1 MRHIRRYTPLKQ
13 TTLSDNDLMETKQ
26 HLRKLRF
33 GLAANRLHHASAN
46 SACFDWLRVSASGI
60 ESLNIELH
68 TVGRT
73 YDAIQRE
80 GLLSAYPGLIRY
92 PYGREG
98 GLMKL
103 VARVTEDS
111 HDGAALDG
119 AIYLIDPV
127 DPSSIFPEALA
138 LKRQCITHGRPF
150 ISTMAGAIEWIE
162 VERVHAGM
170 QADARVDY
178 LFELESQCLALI
190 AHDALKDKMIAFA
203 QQNFDL
209 MSRFDRRVATGTTG
223 QRLNE
228 LARSKGWSA
237 DRPWVD
243 RYLSGPMGGDA
254 QIADLV
260 LDKRCHKV
268 IFFEDPHVARQ
279 HEADIQL
286 LERAVRVV
294 TRDATCATSPSVAQR
309 WAQAVS
315 LRSRK

>member
-1 MRHIRRYTPLKQ
+1 MQAKHNPLQ
-13 TTLSDNDLMETKQ
+13 NDNDHLPTK
-26 HLRKLRF
+26 KLRL
-33 GLAANRLHHASAN
+33 GLAANRLHHESSNA
-46 SACFDWLRVSASGI
+46 ACFDWLRTSAAGI

-68 TVGRT
+68 AVGRT

-80 GLLSAYPGLIRY
+80 GLLIHYPGLIRY

-103 VARVTEDS
+103 VARVTEASDEVN
-111 HDGAALDG
+111 ALDG

-138 LKRQCITHGRPF
+138 LKRQCITHGKPF

-162 VERVHAGM
+162 VERLHAGLKANHAIDH
-170 QADARVDY
+170 QFHFA
-178 LFELESQCLALI
+178 EQCVAMI
-190 AHDALKDKMIAFA
+190 AHDALKEKMLAFA
-203 QQNFDL
+203 DQHFDL
-209 MSRFDRRVATGTTG
+209 LSTFKRRVATGTTG

-228 LARSKGWSA
+228 LAIARGWSQ

-260 LDKRCHKV
+260 LDRRCQRV

-294 TRDATCATSPSVAQR
+294 TREATCATSPAVADR
-309 WAQAVS
+309 WAQALS
-315 LRSRK
+315 MR

>member
-1 MRHIRRYTPLKQ
+1 M
-13 TTLSDNDLMETKQ
+13 TTTYP
-26 HLRKLRF
+26 RKLRF
-33 GLAANRLHHASAN
+33 GLAANRLHHESAN
-46 SACFDWLRVSASGI
+46 AACFDWLRLSATGI
-60 ESLNIELH
+60 ESLGIELH

-73 YDAIQRE
+73 FDAIQRE
-80 GLLSAYPGLIRY
+80 GLLGSYPGLIRY

-103 VARVTEDS
+103 VARVTESDNN
-111 HDGAALDG
+111 ANALDG

-150 ISTMAGAIEWIE
+150 ISTMAGAVEWIE
-162 VERVHAGM
+162 VERVLAGFE
-170 QADARVDY
+170 ADPRINR
-178 LFELESQCLALI
+178 LFELETQCLAMI
-190 AHDALKDKMIAFA
+190 AHDALKHEMIAFA
-203 QQNFDL
+203 DRHFDL
-209 MSRFDRRVATGTTG
+209 LCRYKRRVATGTTG

-228 LARSKGWSA
+228 LAISRGWPV
-237 DRPWVD
+237 DKPWVD

-260 LDKRCHKV
+260 LDGNCQRV

-294 TRDATCATSPSVAQR
+294 TRDATCATSPNVADKWALAVTQR
-309 WAQAVS
+309 AEA
-315 LRSRK
+315 

>member
-1 MRHIRRYTPLKQ
+1 MNNP
-13 TTLSDNDLMETKQ
+13 S
-26 HLRKLRF
+26 LRTLRF
-33 GLAANRLHHASAN
+33 GLAANRLHHESADA
-46 SACFDWLRVSASGI
+46 ACFEWLRMSVAGI
-60 ESLNIELH
+60 ESLDIELH

-73 YDAIQRE
+73 FDAITRE
-80 GLLSAYPGLIRY
+80 GLLQGYPGLIRY

-103 VARVTEDS
+103 VARVTE
-111 HDGAALDG
+111 AENNPNALDG

-150 ISTMAGAIEWIE
+150 ISTMAGAVEWIE
-162 VERVHAGM
+162 VERIHAGLV
-170 QADARVDY
+170 ADPRIDR
-178 LFELESQCLALI
+178 LFDLESQCLAMI
-190 AHDALKDKMIAFA
+190 AHDALKQNMIAFA
-203 QQNFDL
+203 DRHFDL
-209 MSRFDRRVATGTTG
+209 LSRYKRRVATGTTG

-228 LARSKGWSA
+228 LAISRGWPA
-237 DRPWVD
+237 DKPWVD

-260 LDKRCHKV
+260 LDKNCQRV

-294 TRDATCATSPSVAQR
+294 TREATCATSPNVADK
-309 WAQAVS
+309 WAQAVT
-315 LRSRK
+315 LRLMQKTQSVAK

>member
-1 MRHIRRYTPLKQ
+1 MAV
-13 TTLSDNDLMETKQ
+13 METIK
-26 HLRKLRF
+26 HPRKLRF
-33 GLAANRLHHASAN
+33 GLAANRLHHESAN
-46 SACFDWLRVSASGI
+46 SACFDWLRLSASGI

-73 YDAIQRE
+73 FDAIQRE

-111 HDGAALDG
+111 QEAAALDG

-162 VERVHAGM
+162 VERMHAGM
-170 QADARVDY
+170 PSDPRVDH
-178 LFELESQCLALI
+178 LFELDTQCLAMI
-190 AHDALKDKMIAFA
+190 SHDALKDEMVAFA
-203 QQNFDL
+203 EQHFEL
-209 MSRFDRRVATGTTG
+209 LSRFQRRIATGTTG

-237 DRPWVD
+237 ERPWVD

-260 LDKRCHKV
+260 LDKRCQKV

-294 TRDATCATSPSVAQR
+294 TRDATCATSPKVAQR
-309 WAQAVS
+309 WAEAVR
-315 LRSRK
+315 LRQIDLRQRKGT

>member
-1 MRHIRRYTPLKQ
+1 
-13 TTLSDNDLMETKQ
+13 METIK
-26 HLRKLRF
+26 HPRKLRF
-33 GLAANRLHHASAN
+33 GLAANRLHHESAN
-46 SACFDWLRVSASGI
+46 SACFDWLRLSASGI

-73 YDAIQRE
+73 FDAIQRE

-111 HDGAALDG
+111 QEAAALDG

-162 VERVHAGM
+162 VERMHAGM
-170 QADARVDY
+170 PSDPRVDH
-178 LFELESQCLALI
+178 LFELDTQCLAMI
-190 AHDALKDKMIAFA
+190 SHDALKDEMVAFA
-203 QQNFDL
+203 EQHFEL
-209 MSRFDRRVATGTTG
+209 LSRFQRRIATGTTG

-237 DRPWVD
+237 ERPWVD

-260 LDKRCHKV
+260 LDKRCQKV

-294 TRDATCATSPSVAQR
+294 TRDATCATSPKVAQR
-309 WAQAVS
+309 WAEAVR
-315 LRSRK
+315 LRQIDLRQRKGT